1 MNLFTCIIF
10 FYDKTKT
17 PAKYRNIKNLEKFKT
32 FANTTNGNYFNVY
45 DKQTRGYV
53 QRVYLK

>member
-10 FYDKTKT
+10 FEDKNRI
-17 PAKYRNIKNLEKFKT
+17 PAKYRNIRNLEKFKT
-32 FANTTNGNYFNVY
+32 FANTTNGHYFNVY